1 MRTSIL
7 ALSFVTLSAAASAQV
22 TVPNTFAAGAPARA
36 ADVNANFQA
45 LVTGINAL
53 SSRVS
58 KLEGQITS
66 SDLVGTYTINQFQS
80 ELGGGASVRVA
91 VYTGGGTVTFA
102 ADGTG
107 TLSGNSTLGHQLNLP
122 AGTLTAFNSPQL
134 TTQSLSWS
142 LTNGTVI
149 ASFTYGAV
157 TKSFTFSVVAG
168 GRLLVNTSANPAD
181 GTTTLVLLT
190 RIN

>member
-1 MRTSIL
+1 MRTSIA
-7 ALSFVTLSAAASAQV
+7 ALTFVTLSAAASAQV

-66 SDLVGTYTINQFQS
+66 SDLVGTYAVNQFQS
-80 ELGGGASVRVA
+80 ELGGGASERVA
-91 VYTGGGTVTFA
+91 IYTGGGTVTLA
-102 ADGTG
+102 VNGTG
-107 TLSGNSTLGHQLNLP
+107 TLSGNTELGHQLNLLG
-122 AGTLTAFNSPQL
+122 GTLTAINRPQ
-134 TTQSLSWS
+134 TTAASFSWS
-142 LTNGTVI
+142 LTNGTV
-149 ASFTYGAV
+149 AALGG
-157 TKSFTFSVVAG
+157 TFSIVAG
-168 GRLLVNTSANPAD
+168 GRLLVRTSANPVD
-181 GTTTLVLLT
+181 GTNVLILLT